1 LLTGFFANDDGVRA
15 GGPQQAPT
23 NLGGSLPTFKYNF
36 DVKTH
41 ANAGPAQIGSVDS
54 GLGTTGSAENLGTA
68 VPTTYQR
75 IATDAASTSITTS
88 GFFSEYDH
96 SLTLTPSSIART
108 YQNIEYGF
116 GTGETTT
123 SAGGF
128 SGTVPLVH
136 NVTNSTEIDMDWT
149 VDGSVGQTTA
159 AVIGL
164 ADLSGFRGSIT

>member
-1 LLTGFFANDDGVRA
+1 
-15 GGPQQAPT
+15 
-23 NLGGSLPTFKYNF
+23 
-36 DVKTH
+36 
-41 ANAGPAQIGSVDS
+41 
-54 GLGTTGSAENLGTA
+54 
-68 VPTTYQR
+68 
-75 IATDAASTSITTS
+75 
-88 GFFSEYDH
+88 
-96 SLTLTPSSIART
+96 LTPSSIART